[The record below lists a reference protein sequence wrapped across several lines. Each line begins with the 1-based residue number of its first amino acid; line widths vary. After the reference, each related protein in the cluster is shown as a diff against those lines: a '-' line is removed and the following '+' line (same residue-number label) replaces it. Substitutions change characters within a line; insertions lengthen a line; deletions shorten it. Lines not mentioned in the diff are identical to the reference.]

1 MVYSPPNL
9 SQLRTNVARDLRDPS
24 FAAFTVS
31 ELNDYINN
39 GIAELN
45 ELRPV
50 ETSIQIVDMDN
61 LSDLG
66 LESVFK
72 VVSTSVPGLAAVG
85 IGESIIP
92 PNNDETLYPN
102 GWTYFAGDLILP
114 AFMLP
119 AYSSAFDAGTVALT
133 VYGYGR
139 RDPLVADTDIAAFG
153 SNMEEQAVRQFARWR
168 GLDALSGDR
177 RLFQQW
183 QTQANNSDVSPTQLA
198 NMEMNAG
205 GEWAQ
210 TRRRIYTIRRPA
222 VGW

>member
-9 SQLRTNVARDLRDPS
+9 SQLRTNVARDLRDPT
-24 FAAFTVS
+24 FAAFSVA

-45 ELRPV
+45 ELHPV
-50 ETSIQIVDMDN
+50 EVVLHIVDIA
-61 LSDLG
+61 SFADLG
-66 LESVFK
+66 LDSIFK
-72 VVSTSVPGLAAVG
+72 VVSSTVVG
-85 IGESIIP
+85 VGEDIIP

-114 AFMLP
+114 AWMMP
-119 AYSSAFDAGTVALT
+119 WYSTQFDAGTIALT
-133 VYGYGR
+133 IYGYGR
-139 RDPLVADTDIAAFG
+139 RDPVTNDTDVAAFA
-153 SNMEEQAVRQFARWR
+153 SNTEEQAVRQFARWR